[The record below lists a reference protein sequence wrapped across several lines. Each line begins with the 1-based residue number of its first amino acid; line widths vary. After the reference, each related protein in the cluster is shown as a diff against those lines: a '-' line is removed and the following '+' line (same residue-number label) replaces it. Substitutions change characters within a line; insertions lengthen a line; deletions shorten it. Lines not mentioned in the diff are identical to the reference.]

1 MDSLFK
7 ASLRM
12 IILQNLLFYYN
23 RHVTGALLITTLIH
37 ILLNTQP
44 NLIHNPLNVSW
55 EKLSWKTTFFLNQ
68 KDWQQNFFY
77 LDIRIVF
84 CICYEFILFYVRHSI
99 ALRIKIFFRWL
110 DFRILIFQKPYSLIR
125 FRKKWKKWQNF
136 IWDNFKS
143 RLLQAILIL
152 IHRKKIRL
160 LHLQQD
166 IFKSKL
172 EKEKTK
178 KNHCKVAYDDF
189 ISILKARTNKR
200 IKTIYRAKIFH

>member
-55 EKLSWKTTFFLNQ
+55 EKLSWKTTFFLYQ
-68 KDWQQNFFY
+68 KYWQQNFFY

-99 ALRIKIFFRWL
+99 ALRIKNFFSFARFSNINL
-110 DFRILIFQKPYSLIR
+110 PKALLSHSFQEKM
-125 FRKKWKKWQNF
+125 KKVT
-136 IWDNFKS
+136 
-143 RLLQAILIL
+143 
-152 IHRKKIRL
+152 
-160 LHLQQD
+160 
-166 IFKSKL
+166 
-172 EKEKTK
+172 E
-178 KNHCKVAYDDF
+178 
-189 ISILKARTNKR
+189 
-200 IKTIYRAKIFH
+200 FHMRQL